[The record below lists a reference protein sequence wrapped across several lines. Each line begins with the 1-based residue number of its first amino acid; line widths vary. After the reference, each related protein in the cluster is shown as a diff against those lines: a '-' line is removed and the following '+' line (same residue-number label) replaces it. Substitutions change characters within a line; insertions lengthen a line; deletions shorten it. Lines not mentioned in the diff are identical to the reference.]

1 MNKREREN
9 YLHTCTRL
17 EKLGFSGDE
26 IETLFRIERALA
38 RWHERECNGIEYR
51 EGVPF
56 EYMENRFLAPNDA
69 RHWRKVRDMGKGARA
84 RLASIMQK
92 HPTLG
97 AYVQGDPRG
106 CALYVYAQTNMPENV
121 EAYYSSKGVAVCY

>member
-17 EKLGFSGDE
+17 EKLGFSTSE
-26 IETLFRIERALA
+26 VETLFRIERALS

-51 EGVPF
+51 GETPF
-56 EYMENRFLAPNDA
+56 EYMEGRFLTPNDP
-69 RHWRKVRDMGKGARA
+69 RQWRKVRDMGKGARA
-84 RLASIMQK
+84 RLASLMQA
-92 HPTLG
+92 HPTLD

-106 CALYVYAQTNMPENV
+106 CSLYVYKRTEMPGDV
-121 EAYYSSKGVAVCY
+121 EAHYSSKGVAVCY